1 MSKATRATRLL
12 DGARV
17 AYRLHAYDFD
27 AEASGGKGLH
37 AAQSLGVAPARVL
50 KTLMAWVD
58 ERAVCAVIPS
68 DRQLQLKRL
77 AAACGGKSARMM
89 EIPEAERRS
98 GYKVGGISPFA
109 QQRPVPVWFEAD
121 ALAHESVWINAGQRG
136 LLLELSPAAAI
147 GALRADVANLSD
159 QPGQ

>member
-1 MSKATRATRLL
+1 MSKATRATRQL
-12 DGARV
+12 DDARV
-17 AYRLHAYDFD
+17 AYRLHPYDFD
-27 AEASGGKGLH
+27 AEAAAGKGLH
-37 AAQSLGVAPARVL
+37 AAQSLGVAPERVL

-68 DRQLQLKRL
+68 NRQLQFKRL

-89 EIPEAERRS
+89 DVAEAERRS

-109 QQRPVPVWFEAD
+109 QQRPVPVWIESD

-136 LLLELSPAAAI
+136 LLLELAPRDAVAVLDAQVAEI
-147 GALRADVANLSD
+147 AL
-159 QPGQ
+159 

>member
-1 MSKATRATRLL
+1 MSKATRATRQL
-12 DGARV
+12 DGAKV
-17 AYRLHAYDFD
+17 AYSLHAYDFD
-27 AEASGGKGLH
+27 ADAAGGKGVH
-37 AAQSLGVAPARVL
+37 AAQSLGIAPERML

-109 QQRPVPVWFEAD
+109 QQRPVPVWIEHA

-136 LLLELSPAAAI
+136 LLLEIAPQAAVTVLDAQ
-147 GALRADVANLSD
+147 VAEISL
-159 QPGQ
+159 

>member
-1 MSKATRATRLL
+1 MSKATRATRQL

-27 AEASGGKGLH
+27 ADAAGGKGVH
-37 AAQSLGVAPARVL
+37 AAQSLGIAPQRML

-109 QQRPVPVWFEAD
+109 QQRPVSVWIERD
-121 ALAHESVWINAGQRG
+121 ALAHDSVWINAGQRG
-136 LLLELSPAAAI
+136 LLLEIAPTAAVGLLHAEAAAI
-147 GALRADVANLSD
+147 SE
-159 QPGQ
+159 